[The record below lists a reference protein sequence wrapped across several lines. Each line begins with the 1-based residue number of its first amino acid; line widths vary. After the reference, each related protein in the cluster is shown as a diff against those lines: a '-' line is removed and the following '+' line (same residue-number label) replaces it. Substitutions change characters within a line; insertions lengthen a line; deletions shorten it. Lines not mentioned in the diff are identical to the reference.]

1 MKSRYFSVLALFAV
15 FTCNS
20 LQAEDSLMADF
31 EILRTEFLQT
41 GGMDIDGNPGEL
53 SLSRLRSQ
61 LILSKPFELFGGI
74 SMIPNASYS
83 FSQLDF
89 DNTGLFPI
97 HDEDLHSI
105 SLSSIFIKNFENSPW
120 MGIGWTNAELA
131 TDFQGISSD
140 DITFDVALGAAY
152 QFSDELV
159 LGFGVVLLNIN
170 NDEQLFPGI
179 NFVWSPN
186 EQFRMSLFGPNFRTT
201 YEMNDNWF
209 LTLSGEPGG
218 GVWNIK
224 DDAGMSR
231 SIDLDSYLIGINTQH
246 RIYQN
251 LWLIAGIGY
260 TFGNEIEIRQ
270 NDGGAPNFS
279 REMDGAPFARIGLS
293 LANW

>member
-1 MKSRYFSVLALFAV
+1 
-15 FTCNS
+15 
-20 LQAEDSLMADF
+20 MADF
-31 EILRTEFLQT
+31 EILRTDFLQT

-53 SLSRLRSQ
+53 SLTRLHTQ
-61 LILSKPFELFGGI
+61 MILSKPIELFGGI
-74 SMIPNASYS
+74 SMIPNASYT

-97 HDEDLHSI
+97 HDEDLHAI
-105 SLSSIFIKNFENSPW
+105 SLSSLFIKNFDNSPW
-120 MGIGWTNAELA
+120 MAIGWTNAELA

-140 DITFDVALGAAY
+140 DFTFDIALGAAY
-152 QFSDELV
+152 QFSDTFT

-186 EQFRMSLFGPNFRTT
+186 EQFRMSLFGPNFRAT

-209 LTLSGEPGG
+209 LTLTGEPGG

-224 DDAGMSR
+224 DDAGLSR
-231 SIDLDSYLIGINTQH
+231 SIDFDSYLIGINTHH
-246 RIYQN
+246 RICKDF
-251 LWLIAGIGY
+251 WFFAGLGY
-260 TFGNEIEIRQ
+260 TFGNEIEIRA
-270 NDGGAPNFS
+270 NDGGAPSFS
-279 REMDGAPFARIGLS
+279 REMDGAPFARIGVS